1 MAADAPALRAVPHH
15 KWLETSIGF
24 GTSDYPKN
32 MAGAGQLPLVVSPTI
47 ANVRLYHI
55 LIDGGA
61 VFNLISLAAFQKLQI
76 SMSRLSPSRPFS
88 GVGSG
93 SIISHGSISLLVMFG
108 MPSMPSFVG
117 WPCTSSWSSPTMGT
131 WS

>member
-1 MAADAPALRAVPHH
+1 MEFQNAKRAFKAIYGHSNSDSSDDKHRKKLHVMYDCSWDITSRCVVKTLHGAMAVDAPALRAVPHH

-61 VFNLISLAAFQKLQI
+61 VLNLISLAAFQKL
-76 SMSRLSPSRPFS
+76 
-88 GVGSG
+88 
-93 SIISHGSISLLVMFG
+93 
-108 MPSMPSFVG
+108 
-117 WPCTSSWSSPTMGT
+117 
-131 WS
+131 